1 MQVAIKVGKCCLLLL
16 IGISI
21 AILWVYCHGFL
32 PHEFYGGKA
41 INPDA
46 ERLGGMVTLAVLFAA
61 PAWPINRLFP
71 ARTVLASAI
80 VGWIPLALSLTL
92 AYQTNVAVKSTL
104 SLNLAAV
111 EGVLSGLAITLGAWT
126 VKAIS
131 KPSL

>member
-21 AILWVYCHGFL
+21 AVLWVYCHGFL
-32 PHEFYGGKA
+32 PNEFYGGNA

-46 ERLGGMVTLAVLFAA
+46 ERLSGMITLSVLFAA
-61 PAWPINRLFP
+61 PAWPIYRLFP
-71 ARTVLASAI
+71 GRTVLASAI

-92 AYQTNVAVKSTL
+92 AYQTNMAVKSAL

-111 EGVLSGLAITLGAWT
+111 EGVLCGLAIILGAWT

-131 KPSL
+131 KPSF

>member
-1 MQVAIKVGKCCLLLL
+1 MQIAIKVGKCCLLLL

-32 PHEFYGGKA
+32 PHEFYGSKA

-46 ERLGGMVTLAVLFAA
+46 ERLGGMITLVVLFAA

-71 ARTVLASAI
+71 VRTVLASAI

-92 AYQTNVAVKSTL
+92 TYQTNMAVNGAL

-111 EGVLSGLAITLGAWT
+111 EGVLCWSAIVIGAWT
-126 VKAIS
+126 IQAIS